1 MNPRRHHSAP
11 QSLSRRPPSTTR
23 PPLQVKR
30 RAGDSNPQGPLKCP
44 ADFKSAALPIRS
56 SPPSLKFNRDE
67 LSFQYSITLYQN
79 SFSFSLYNLYI
90 VSGLKSSILTFS
102 LKPNSNR
109 YFEILSTS
117 SLLKDNLML
126 FISVFL
132 LYLKIN

>member
-1 MNPRRHHSAP
+1 
-11 QSLSRRPPSTTR
+11 
-23 PPLQVKR
+23 
-30 RAGDSNPQGPLKCP
+30 
-44 ADFKSAALPIRS
+44 
-56 SPPSLKFNRDE
+56 
-67 LSFQYSITLYQN
+67 
-79 SFSFSLYNLYI
+79 LYI